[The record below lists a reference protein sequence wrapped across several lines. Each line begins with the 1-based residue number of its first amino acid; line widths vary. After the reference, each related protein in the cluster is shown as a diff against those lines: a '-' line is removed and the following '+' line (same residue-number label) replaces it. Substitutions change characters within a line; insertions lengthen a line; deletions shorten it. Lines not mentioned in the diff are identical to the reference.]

1 MASTNMKNENGYYCE
16 QQKRFNRISN
26 AQTDEKTSKQSTICL
41 PDLGIINGMMSTGYN
56 HNIISNN
63 TSDIESTL
71 FGINSTNL
79 VQKRPAVTPSI
90 NSLSYCKWFPR
101 NNVFLPA
108 PLVIEKSQRAS
119 GPFSSN

>member
-1 MASTNMKNENGYYCE
+1 MASTNMKNGNGYYCE

-26 AQTDEKTSKQSTICL
+26 AQTNDKISKQNYVCL

-56 HNIISNN
+56 HNILSNN
-63 TSDIESTL
+63 TADIESTL
-71 FGINSTNL
+71 FGIGTTNL
-79 VQKRPAVTPSI
+79 VQKRPNVVPSM
-90 NSLSYCKWFPR
+90 NKRGYCKWFPR

-108 PLVIEKSQRAS
+108 PLVIEKSQRAT